1 MPVRLHN
8 FDMQTSG
15 GILTITPAKHPAGDV
30 MSFLAQPRSLTEQ
43 GKGLRRLMIKL
54 SVLH

>member
-1 MPVRLHN
+1 
-8 FDMQTSG
+8 MQSSG
-15 GILTITPAKHPAGDV
+15 GIFSISPAKRPAGDV

>member
-1 MPVRLHN
+1 
-8 FDMQTSG
+8 MQSSG
-15 GILTITPAKHPAGDV
+15 GNRWASPAKWSAGDV

>member
-15 GILTITPAKHPAGDV
+15 GILRITPTKRPAGDV
-30 MSFLAQPRSLTEQ
+30 MSFLAQPRSPTEQ